1 MRAKKLGFVAVLSVL
16 AAGMAYA
23 EGYRSVISDNSR
35 NIAVCVVKGTPYEMG
50 KSLGQLTK
58 EDSQNMVGRIMVA
71 VQSEGDEFSNENL
84 DKAWN
89 ATAPYIS
96 ENIKEELRGLAD
108 GSEIPLQTIQRS
120 HMVPL
125 IAEYSCSSIAIWGP
139 VTKNG
144 DLYLTRNLDWEM
156 ELLAHDFATVVV
168 YLPKDGIPHVNVGFA
183 GYIGCNTG
191 FNAAGI
197 ALAEMGDAGGKDKPY
212 NLDGYH
218 FTMFFRDMLYEC
230 KTLDEVL
237 AKLKDT
243 KRIKKYHYVFGSG
256 KEKKGAK
263 AVAHAPNLDIFF
275 DNDPK
280 DEFAP
285 NVMANCVYNDEGRGA
300 FPLIKKDY
308 GKHTDQTVI
317 DIVKAIPIKG
327 ANVLGVVYDA
337 TTFEMWFS
345 YAKGTTEAYLQPY
358 MHLDVKPLLDYS
370 KPMQP
375 VLAKTDGT
383 KVIAVAAAPAVSAVA
398 QVQSSPGTVP
408 PPTANPHYKPFDKK

>member
-1 MRAKKLGFVAVLSVL
+1 MRGKLWYALALLCVLW
-16 AAGMAYA
+16 AGLGYCD
-23 EGYRSVISDNSR
+23 GYRSVISDGSR

-50 KSLGQLTK
+50 KALGQLTK
-58 EDSQNMVGRIMVA
+58 EDSQNMVGRLMVA
-71 VQSEGDEFSNENL
+71 LQSEGDEFSNENL

-89 ATAPYIS
+89 ATSPYMS
-96 ENIKEELRGLAD
+96 EHIKEELRGLAE
-108 GSEIPLQTIQRS
+108 GSEIPLQTLQRS

-125 IAEYSCSSIAIWGP
+125 VAEYSCSSIALWGP
-139 VTKNG
+139 ATKNG
-144 DLYLTRNLDWEM
+144 DLYLTRNLDWVM

-168 YLPKDGIPHVNVGFA
+168 YLPKEGIPHVNVGFA

-197 ALAEMGDAGGKDKPY
+197 ALSEIGDAGKKDKPY

-218 FTMFFRDMLYEC
+218 FTMFFRDILYDC
-230 KTLDEVL
+230 STLDQALETV
-237 AKLKDT
+237 KKT

-256 KEKKGAK
+256 KEKKAAK
-263 AVAHAPNLDIFF
+263 LVAHAPNLDIFF
-275 DNDPK
+275 ENDPK

-285 NVMANCVYNDEGRGA
+285 NVIANCVYNDEGRGA

-308 GKHTDQTVI
+308 GKHTDQTIV

-327 ANVLGVVYDA
+327 DNVLGVVYDA

-345 YAKGTTEAYLQPY
+345 YAKGTTEAYLQPFL
-358 MHLDVKPLLDYS
+358 HLDVKPLLDFA

-375 VLAKTDGT
+375 VVAKTDGT
-383 KVIAVAAAPAVSAVA
+383 KLTVETPAPTAAPAAAAPAAE
-398 QVQSSPGTVP
+398 
-408 PPTANPHYKPFDKK
+408 YKALDKQK